1 MVEKMNEE
9 VMDSK
14 ELQVGD
20 VVTGSVTKVEEK
32 QVLVNVG
39 YKTDGVIP
47 ISELANVH
55 IEKASD
61 VVELDQTLELKIIKL
76 EEDDL
81 VLSKRAVDAEK
92 AWVELQEKFTSG
104 HVFDVT
110 VKDIVNG
117 GLVVDLGVR
126 GFIPASL
133 VEVHYVEDFT
143 DYKGKTLAVKIVELD
158 REKNRV
164 ILSHKAVVELE
175 LDSKKKEAISS
186 LKEGDVVEGTVQR
199 LTDFG
204 AFVNVGGVDGLVHI
218 SQISHERV
226 EQPSE
231 VLEQGQKVKVKV
243 LSVDAD
249 TQRISLSI
257 KAAQPG
263 PWENVAGEIKAGDIR
278 EGVVKRLVTFGAFV
292 EILPGVEGL
301 VHVSQIANRHVKNPN
316 EVLEMGQEV
325 KVKVL
330 EVHVAEKRI
339 SLSIKE
345 ALEENNVTEDYSQ
358 YEPNAD
364 SATFQLS
371 DIIGEQLKKLKE
383 IMRGTSGK
391 GKT

>member
-14 ELQVGD
+14 VLQVGD

-61 VVELDQTLELKIIKL
+61 VVELDQTLELKVIKL
-76 EEDDL
+76 EDDDL
-81 VLSKRAVDAEK
+81 VLSKRAIDAEK

-104 HVFDVT
+104 EVFDVT

-133 VEVHYVEDFT
+133 VEMHYVEDFT

-164 ILSHKAVVELE
+164 ILSHKAVVEQE

-218 SQISHERV
+218 SQISHDRV
-226 EQPSE
+226 AQPSD
-231 VLEQGQKVKVKV
+231 VLTQGQGVKVKV

-263 PWENVAGEIKAGDIR
+263 PWENVSAEVKAGDIR
-278 EGVVKRLVTFGAFV
+278 EGVVKRIVTFGAFV

-316 EVLEMGQEV
+316 EVLEMGQQV
-325 KVKVL
+325 KVKIL
-330 EVHVAEKRI
+330 EVHAAEKRI

-345 ALEENNVTEDYSQ
+345 AIEENNETEDYSQ
-358 YEPNAD
+358 YEPTSE
-364 SATFQLS
+364 SATFQFS
-371 DIIGEQLKKLKE
+371 DIIGEQLKKLK
-383 IMRGTSGK
+383 K
-391 GKT
+391 

>member
-61 VVELDQTLELKIIKL
+61 VVELDQTLELKVIKL

-263 PWENVAGEIKAGDIR
+263 PWENIAGEVKAGDIR
-278 EGVVKRLVTFGAFV
+278 EGIVKRLVTFGAFV

-345 ALEENNVTEDYSQ
+345 ALEEDNVTEDYSQ

-371 DIIGEQLKKLKE
+371 DIIGEQLKKLK
-383 IMRGTSGK
+383 K
-391 GKT
+391 

>member
-76 EEDDL
+76 EENDL

-92 AWVELQEKFTSG
+92 AWVELQEKFNSG

-263 PWENVAGEIKAGDIR
+263 PWENIAGEVKAGDIR
-278 EGVVKRLVTFGAFV
+278 EGIVKRLVTFGAFV

-371 DIIGEQLKKLKE
+371 DIIGEQLKKLK
-383 IMRGTSGK
+383 K
-391 GKT
+391 

>member
-92 AWVELQEKFTSG
+92 AWVELQGKFTSG

-133 VEVHYVEDFT
+133 VEVHYVEDFS

-186 LKEGDVVEGTVQR
+186 LKEGDIVEGTVQR

-345 ALEENNVTEDYSQ
+345 ALEENNVTEDYSK

-371 DIIGEQLKKLKE
+371 DIIGEQLKKLK
-383 IMRGTSGK
+383 K
-391 GKT
+391 

>member
-14 ELQVGD
+14 ALQVGD

-61 VVELDQTLELKIIKL
+61 VVELDQTLELKVIKL
-76 EEDDL
+76 EDDDL

-92 AWVELQEKFTSG
+92 AWTELQEKFNSG
-104 HVFDVT
+104 DVFDVT

-143 DYKGKTLAVKIVELD
+143 EYKGKTLAVKIVELD

-164 ILSHKAVVELE
+164 ILSHKAVVEQE

-186 LKEGDVVEGTVQR
+186 LKEGDIVEGTVQR

-218 SQISHERV
+218 SQISHDRV
-226 EQPSE
+226 EQPSDL
-231 VLEQGQKVKVKV
+231 LEQGQKVKVKV

-249 TQRISLSI
+249 THRISLSI

-263 PWENVAGEIKAGDIR
+263 PWENVAAEIKVGDVR
-278 EGVVKRLVTFGAFV
+278 EGTVRRIVTFGAFV

-330 EVHVAEKRI
+330 EVHAAEKRI

-358 YEPNAD
+358 YEPASE
-364 SATFQLS
+364 SATFQFS
-371 DIIGEQLKKLKE
+371 DIIGEQLKKLK
-383 IMRGTSGK
+383 K
-391 GKT
+391 

>member
-301 VHVSQIANRHVKNPN
+301 VHVSQIANRHVKNPS

-345 ALEENNVTEDYSQ
+345 VLEENNVIEDYSQ

-371 DIIGEQLKKLKE
+371 DIIGEQLKKLK
-383 IMRGTSGK
+383 K
-391 GKT
+391 

>member
-61 VVELDQTLELKIIKL
+61 VVELNQTLELKIIKL

-92 AWVELQEKFTSG
+92 AWIELQEKFTSG

-263 PWENVAGEIKAGDIR
+263 PWENVTGEIKAGDIR

-325 KVKVL
+325 TVKVL
-330 EVHVAEKRI
+330 EVHIAEKRI

-371 DIIGEQLKKLKE
+371 DIIGEQLKKLK
-383 IMRGTSGK
+383 K
-391 GKT
+391 

>member
-9 VMDSK
+9 VVDSK
-14 ELQVGD
+14 ALQVGD

-61 VVELDQTLELKIIKL
+61 VVKLDQNLELKVIKL
-76 EEDDL
+76 ENDDL

-104 HVFDVT
+104 EVFDVT

-133 VEVHYVEDFT
+133 VEMHYVEDFT

-164 ILSHKAVVELE
+164 ILSHKAVVEQELE
-175 LDSKKKEAISS
+175 SKKKEAISS

-204 AFVNVGGVDGLVHI
+204 AFVNVGDVDGLVHI
-218 SQISHERV
+218 SQISHDRV
-226 EQPSE
+226 EQPSD
-231 VLEQGQKVKVKV
+231 VLTQGQSVKVKV

-263 PWENVAGEIKAGDIR
+263 PWENVSAEVKAGDIR
-278 EGVVKRLVTFGAFV
+278 EGIVKRIVTFGAFV

-330 EVHVAEKRI
+330 EVHAAEKRI

-345 ALEENNVTEDYSQ
+345 AVEENNETEDYSQ
-358 YEPNAD
+358 YEPTSE
-364 SATFQLS
+364 SATFQFS
-371 DIIGEQLKKLKE
+371 DIIGEQLKKLK
-383 IMRGTSGK
+383 K
-391 GKT
+391 

>member
-61 VVELDQTLELKIIKL
+61 VVELDQILELKIIKL

-133 VEVHYVEDFT
+133 VEVHYVEDFI

-345 ALEENNVTEDYSQ
+345 TLEENNVIEDYSQ

-371 DIIGEQLKKLKE
+371 DIIGEQLKKLK
-383 IMRGTSGK
+383 K
-391 GKT
+391 

>member
-55 IEKASD
+55 IEKARD

-76 EEDDL
+76 EENDL

-263 PWENVAGEIKAGDIR
+263 PWENIAGEVKAGDIR
-278 EGVVKRLVTFGAFV
+278 EGIVKRLVTFGAFV

-371 DIIGEQLKKLKE
+371 DIIGEQLKKLK
-383 IMRGTSGK
+383 K
-391 GKT
+391 

>member
-9 VMDSK
+9 VMNSK

-20 VVTGSVTKVEEK
+20 VVTGSVTKAEEK

-76 EEDDL
+76 EDDDL

-92 AWVELQEKFTSG
+92 AWVELQEKFNSG
-104 HVFDVT
+104 YVFDVT

-133 VEVHYVEDFT
+133 VEVHYVEDFA

-345 ALEENNVTEDYSQ
+345 TLEENNVTEDYSQ

-371 DIIGEQLKKLKE
+371 DIIGEQLKKLK
-383 IMRGTSGK
+383 K
-391 GKT
+391 

>member
-61 VVELDQTLELKIIKL
+61 VVELNQTLELKIIKL

-257 KAAQPG
+257 KAVQPG
-263 PWENVAGEIKAGDIR
+263 PWENVAGEVKAGDIR

-345 ALEENNVTEDYSQ
+345 ALEENNVIEDYSQ

-371 DIIGEQLKKLKE
+371 DIIGEQLKKLK
-383 IMRGTSGK
+383 K
-391 GKT
+391 

>member
-9 VMDSK
+9 VMNSK

-76 EEDDL
+76 EDDDL

-92 AWVELQEKFTSG
+92 AWVELQEKFNSG

-133 VEVHYVEDFT
+133 VEVHYVEDFA

-345 ALEENNVTEDYSQ
+345 TLEENNVTEDYSQ

-371 DIIGEQLKKLKE
+371 DIIGEQLKKLK
-383 IMRGTSGK
+383 K
-391 GKT
+391 

>member
-9 VMDSK
+9 VMNSK

-76 EEDDL
+76 EENDL

-92 AWVELQEKFTSG
+92 AWVELQEKFNSG
-104 HVFDVT
+104 YVFDVT

-133 VEVHYVEDFT
+133 VEVHYVEDFA

-158 REKNRV
+158 SEKNRV

-345 ALEENNVTEDYSQ
+345 TLEENNVTEDYSQ

-371 DIIGEQLKKLKE
+371 DIIGEQLKKLK
-383 IMRGTSGK
+383 K
-391 GKT
+391 

>member
-9 VMDSK
+9 VMNSK

-61 VVELDQTLELKIIKL
+61 VVELDQILELKIIKL

-226 EQPSE
+226 EQPAE

-345 ALEENNVTEDYSQ
+345 TLEENNVIEDYSQ

-371 DIIGEQLKKLKE
+371 DIIGEQLKKLK
-383 IMRGTSGK
+383 K
-391 GKT
+391 

>member
-61 VVELDQTLELKIIKL
+61 VVELDQTLELKVIKL

-92 AWVELQEKFTSG
+92 AWVELQEKFNSG

-257 KAAQPG
+257 KAVQPG
-263 PWENVAGEIKAGDIR
+263 PWENVAGEVKAGDIR

-371 DIIGEQLKKLKE
+371 DIIGEQLKKLK
-383 IMRGTSGK
+383 K
-391 GKT
+391 

>member
-61 VVELDQTLELKIIKL
+61 VVELDQILELKIIKL
-76 EEDDL
+76 EENDL

-92 AWVELQEKFTSG
+92 AWIELQEKFTSG

-263 PWENVAGEIKAGDIR
+263 PWENIAGEVKAGDIR
-278 EGVVKRLVTFGAFV
+278 EGIVKRLVTFGAFV

-345 ALEENNVTEDYSQ
+345 AFEENNVTEDYSQ

-371 DIIGEQLKKLKE
+371 DIIGEQLKKLK
-383 IMRGTSGK
+383 K
-391 GKT
+391 

>member
-9 VMDSK
+9 VVNTK
-14 ELQVGD
+14 ALQVGD
-20 VVTGSVTKVEEK
+20 VVTGTVTKVEEK
-32 QVLVNVG
+32 QVFVNVG

-61 VVELDQTLELKIIKL
+61 VVEVEQTLELKVIKL
-76 EEDDL
+76 EDDDL

-92 AWVELQEKFTSG
+92 AWEVLQGQFTSG
-104 HVFDVT
+104 EVFDVT
-110 VKDIVNG
+110 IKDIVNG

-133 VEVHYVEDFT
+133 VEMHYVEDFT

-164 ILSHKAVVELE
+164 ILSHKAVVEQE
-175 LDSKKKEAISS
+175 LDKKKKEAVSS
-186 LKEGDVVEGTVQR
+186 LQAGDVVEGTVQR

-218 SQISHERV
+218 SQISHDRV
-226 EQPSE
+226 EQPSD
-231 VLEQGQKVKVKV
+231 VLTEGQTVKVKV

-249 TQRISLSI
+249 TQRISLSM
-257 KAAQPG
+257 KAVQPG
-263 PWENVAGEIKAGDIR
+263 PWSNVSNQVKVGDLLD
-278 EGVVKRLVTFGAFV
+278 GKVKRLVTFGAFV
-292 EILPGVEGL
+292 EIFPGVEGL

-316 EVLEMGQEV
+316 EVLNIGQDV

-330 EVHVAEKRI
+330 EVHSEEKRI

-345 ALEENNVTEDYSQ
+345 ALEENNVTEDYSK
-358 YEPNAD
+358 YEPTSD
-364 SATFQLS
+364 SATFQLG
-371 DIIGEQLKKLKE
+371 DIIGEQLKNLK
-383 IMRGTSGK
+383 K
-391 GKT
+391 

>member
-143 DYKGKTLAVKIVELD
+143 EYKGKTLAVKIVELD

-371 DIIGEQLKKLKE
+371 DIIGEQLKKLK
-383 IMRGTSGK
+383 K
-391 GKT
+391 

>member
-61 VVELDQTLELKIIKL
+61 VVELDQTLELKVIKL

-186 LKEGDVVEGTVQR
+186 LKEGDLVEGTVQR

-292 EILPGVEGL
+292 EILPGIEGL

-345 ALEENNVTEDYSQ
+345 ALEENNVIEDYSQ

-371 DIIGEQLKKLKE
+371 DIIGEQLKKLK
-383 IMRGTSGK
+383 K
-391 GKT
+391 

>member
-20 VVTGSVTKVEEK
+20 VVTGSVTKVEQK

-61 VVELDQTLELKIIKL
+61 VVELDQTLELKVIKL

-186 LKEGDVVEGTVQR
+186 LKEGDLVEGTVQR

-345 ALEENNVTEDYSQ
+345 ALEENNVIEDYSQ

-371 DIIGEQLKKLKE
+371 DIIGEQLKKLK
-383 IMRGTSGK
+383 K
-391 GKT
+391 

>member
-9 VMDSK
+9 VMNSK

-61 VVELDQTLELKIIKL
+61 VVELDQILELKIIKL

-226 EQPSE
+226 EQPAE

-278 EGVVKRLVTFGAFV
+278 EGIVKRLVTFGAFV

-345 ALEENNVTEDYSQ
+345 TLEENNVIEDYSQ

-371 DIIGEQLKKLKE
+371 DIIGEQLKKLK
-383 IMRGTSGK
+383 K
-391 GKT
+391 

>member
-330 EVHVAEKRI
+330 EVQVAEKRI

-371 DIIGEQLKKLKE
+371 DIIGEQLKKLK
-383 IMRGTSGK
+383 K
-391 GKT
+391 

>member
-9 VMDSK
+9 VVNSK
-14 ELQVGD
+14 ALQVGD

-61 VVELDQTLELKIIKL
+61 VVELDQTLELKVIKL
-76 EEDDL
+76 EDDDL

-92 AWVELQEKFTSG
+92 AWIELQEKFTSG
-104 HVFDVT
+104 EVFDVT

-133 VEVHYVEDFT
+133 VEMHYVEDFT
-143 DYKGKTLAVKIVELD
+143 EYKGKTLAVKIVELD

-164 ILSHKAVVELE
+164 ILSHKAVVEQELE
-175 LDSKKKEAISS
+175 SKKKEAISS

-218 SQISHERV
+218 SQISHDRV
-226 EQPSE
+226 EQPSD
-231 VLEQGQKVKVKV
+231 VLTQGQSVKVKV

-257 KAAQPG
+257 KAAEPG
-263 PWENVAGEIKAGDIR
+263 PWENVAAEVKAGDVR
-278 EGVVKRLVTFGAFV
+278 EGKVKRIVTFGAFV

-345 ALEENNVTEDYSQ
+345 AVEENNETEDYSQ
-358 YEPNAD
+358 YEPTSE
-364 SATFQLS
+364 SATFQFS
-371 DIIGEQLKKLKE
+371 DIIGEQLKKLK
-383 IMRGTSGK
+383 K
-391 GKT
+391 

>member
-61 VVELDQTLELKIIKL
+61 VVELNQTLELKIIKL
-76 EEDDL
+76 EEEDL

-316 EVLEMGQEV
+316 EVLAMGQEV

-345 ALEENNVTEDYSQ
+345 TLEENNVTEDYSQ

-371 DIIGEQLKKLKE
+371 DIIGEQLKKLK
-383 IMRGTSGK
+383 K
-391 GKT
+391 

>member
-61 VVELDQTLELKIIKL
+61 VVELDQTLELKVIKL

-371 DIIGEQLKKLKE
+371 DIIGEQLKKLK
-383 IMRGTSGK
+383 K
-391 GKT
+391 

>member
-61 VVELDQTLELKIIKL
+61 VVELDQTLELKVIKL

-345 ALEENNVTEDYSQ
+345 VLEENNVIEDYSQ

-371 DIIGEQLKKLKE
+371 DIIGEQLKKLK
-383 IMRGTSGK
+383 K
-391 GKT
+391 

>member
-257 KAAQPG
+257 KAVQPG
-263 PWENVAGEIKAGDIR
+263 PWENVAGEVKAGDIR

-345 ALEENNVTEDYSQ
+345 ALEENNVIEDYSQ

-371 DIIGEQLKKLKE
+371 DIIGEQLKKLK
-383 IMRGTSGK
+383 K
-391 GKT
+391 

>member
-92 AWVELQEKFTSG
+92 AWIELQEKFTSG

-325 KVKVL
+325 QVKVL

-371 DIIGEQLKKLKE
+371 DIIGEQLKKLK
-383 IMRGTSGK
+383 K
-391 GKT
+391 

>member
-61 VVELDQTLELKIIKL
+61 VVELDQILELKVIKL

-263 PWENVAGEIKAGDIR
+263 PWENVAGELKAGDIR

-292 EILPGVEGL
+292 EVLPGVEGL
-301 VHVSQIANRHVKNPN
+301 VHVSQIANRHVKNPS

-345 ALEENNVTEDYSQ
+345 ALEENNVIEDYSQ

-371 DIIGEQLKKLKE
+371 DIIGEQLKKLK
-383 IMRGTSGK
+383 K
-391 GKT
+391 

>member
-9 VMDSK
+9 VVDSK
-14 ELQVGD
+14 ALQVGD

-61 VVELDQTLELKIIKL
+61 VVGLDQTLELKVIKL
-76 EEDDL
+76 ENDDL

-104 HVFDVT
+104 EVFDVT

-133 VEVHYVEDFT
+133 VELHYVEDFT

-164 ILSHKAVVELE
+164 ILSHKAVVEQELE
-175 LDSKKKEAISS
+175 SKKKDAISS

-218 SQISHERV
+218 SQISHDRV
-226 EQPSE
+226 EQPAD
-231 VLEQGQKVKVKV
+231 VLTQGQSVKVKV

-263 PWENVAGEIKAGDIR
+263 PWENVAAEVKPGDIR
-278 EGVVKRLVTFGAFV
+278 EGLVKRIVTFGAFV

-330 EVHVAEKRI
+330 EVHAAEKRI

-345 ALEENNVTEDYSQ
+345 AIEENNETEDYSQ
-358 YEPNAD
+358 YEPTSE
-364 SATFQLS
+364 SATFQFG
-371 DIIGEQLKKLKE
+371 DIIGEQLKKLK
-383 IMRGTSGK
+383 K
-391 GKT
+391 

>member
-9 VMDSK
+9 VVNTK
-14 ELQVGD
+14 ALQVGD
-20 VVTGSVTKVEEK
+20 IVTGTVTKVEEK
-32 QVLVNVG
+32 QVFVNVG

-61 VVELDQTLELKIIKL
+61 VVEVEQTLELKVIKL
-76 EEDDL
+76 EDDDL

-92 AWVELQEKFTSG
+92 AWEVLQGQFTSG
-104 HVFDVT
+104 EVFDVT
-110 VKDIVNG
+110 IKDIVNG

-133 VEVHYVEDFT
+133 VEMHYVEDFT

-164 ILSHKAVVELE
+164 ILSHKAVVEQE
-175 LDSKKKEAISS
+175 LDKKKKEAVSS
-186 LKEGDVVEGTVQR
+186 LQAGDVVEGTVQR

-218 SQISHERV
+218 SQISHDRV
-226 EQPSE
+226 EQPSD
-231 VLEQGQKVKVKV
+231 VLTEGQTVKVKV

-249 TQRISLSI
+249 TQRISLSM
-257 KAAQPG
+257 KAVQPG
-263 PWENVAGEIKAGDIR
+263 PWSNVSNQVKVGDLLD
-278 EGVVKRLVTFGAFV
+278 GKVKRLVTFGAFV
-292 EILPGVEGL
+292 EIFPSVEGL

-316 EVLEMGQEV
+316 EVLNIGQDV

-330 EVHVAEKRI
+330 EVHSEEKRI

-345 ALEENNVTEDYSQ
+345 ALEENNVTEDYSK
-358 YEPNAD
+358 YEPTSD
-364 SATFQLS
+364 SATFQLG
-371 DIIGEQLKKLKE
+371 DIIGEQLKNLK
-383 IMRGTSGK
+383 K
-391 GKT
+391 

>member
-55 IEKASD
+55 IEKAND

-330 EVHVAEKRI
+330 EVHAAEKRI

-345 ALEENNVTEDYSQ
+345 ALEENNVIEDYSQ

-371 DIIGEQLKKLKE
+371 DIIGEQLKKLK
-383 IMRGTSGK
+383 K
-391 GKT
+391 

>member
-133 VEVHYVEDFT
+133 VEVHYVEDFS

-186 LKEGDVVEGTVQR
+186 LKEGDIVEGTVQR

-345 ALEENNVTEDYSQ
+345 ALEENNVIEDYSK

-371 DIIGEQLKKLKE
+371 DIIGEQLKKLK
-383 IMRGTSGK
+383 K
-391 GKT
+391 